1 MAGRILPVALATVS
15 GIAIGMA
22 TFGEE
27 LKAQRM
33 NRLTEEYE
41 RDVAAAAAASSER
54 PAAVAPTASTVTP
67 PPAATPLSP
76 TPPVK
81 DETRPASTSWTDAL
95 GFWAWKKKPQQDAVP
110 AAQATPAVAQEVPA
124 NSIIEQQIKKP

>member
-27 LKAQRM
+27 LKSQRM
-33 NRLTEEYE
+33 KRLTEEYN
-41 RDVAAAAAASSER
+41 RDIAAAAAANSEN
-54 PAAVAPTASTVTP
+54 PAAIAPATTTATP
-67 PPAATPLSP
+67 PPAS

-81 DETRPASTSWTDAL
+81 EETKPATTSWSDAL
-95 GFWAWKKKPQQDAVP
+95 GLWAWRKSSQKDPVP
-110 AAQATPAVAQEVPA
+110 AALAVPAVAQEGPVK
-124 NSIIEQQIKKP
+124 SKTEEQIKKP